1 MAALTWRRFMN
12 INKDLKAAV
21 NMNPTRNTRN
31 LTVENLCNMIDGGT
45 LTIPLYQ
52 RDVSWTKQKCVELLN
67 YELLGKSPISAISVN
82 VINNTDSDFAVPQVS
97 FIDREVMPNMVR
109 GQFSVV
115 DGQQR
120 LTTNY
125 KAFCNNDDLRDIVL
139 DLGSGKFVITT
150 ENIRG
155 NQVPVGIL
163 MNRDSGKLISYVQSK
178 RGMDN
183 DVMAFLLLARTKILS
198 YAYTVNMA
206 EDLSEDEQI
215 TWFEVLNNAGS
226 RVSII
231 QMRFAK
237 MKAHGLDIYTQY
249 TNIYRNK
256 MQEFGYEFFS
266 PQKTTAS
273 YPIAALNPAYE
284 ILCSGTTHQ
293 NNFAPMPSDT
303 KENQLCNLDT
313 EKLRDCINLT
323 LETLEKVLHFIADND
338 LKQPDRVDYI
348 NYLIGYF
355 IFNPSSMMEEQKT
368 KIITWYNTVNF
379 TNKSNTERRN
389 IYTELLNL

>member
-1 MAALTWRRFMN
+1 MN
-12 INKDLKAAV
+12 INKDLRAAV

-31 LTVENLCNMIDGGT
+31 LTVENLCNMIDDGT

-150 ENIRG
+150 ENIRN
-155 NQVPVGIL
+155 NQVPVGVL
-163 MNRDSGKLISYVQSK
+163 MNKDSGKLIAYVQSK

-198 YAYTVNMA
+198 YAYTINMA

-249 TNIYRNK
+249 TNVYRNK
-256 MQEFGYEFFS
+256 MQEFGYEFFT
-266 PQKTTAS
+266 PQKTTVS

-284 ILCSGTTHQ
+284 ILCSGTAHQ

-303 KENQLCNLDT
+303 KENQLCNLEA

-323 LETLEKVLHFIADND
+323 LETLEKVLRFISDND

-355 IFNPSSMMEEQKT
+355 IFNPTPMTTEQK
-368 KIITWYNTVNF
+368 KKLITWYNTVNF
-379 TNKSNTERRN
+379 TNKSNTDRRN
-389 IYTELLNL
+389 IYTELLML

>member
-1 MAALTWRRFMN
+1 MN
-12 INKDLKAAV
+12 INKELKAAV

-31 LTVENLCNMIDGGT
+31 LTVENLCNMIDNGT

-52 RDVSWTKQKCVELLN
+52 RDVSWTKQKNVELLN

-82 VINNTDSDFAVPQVS
+82 IINNIQSNYAVPQVS

-125 KAFCNNDDLRDIVL
+125 KAYCNDDNMRDIVL
-139 DLGSGKFVITT
+139 DLGAGKFVITT
-150 ENIRG
+150 ENIRN

-163 MNRDSGKLISYVQSK
+163 MNKDSGELINYVQSK

-198 YAYTVNMA
+198 YAYTINMA

-249 TNIYRNK
+249 TNIYRSK
-256 MQEFGYEFFS
+256 LQEFGYDFFS
-266 PQKTTAS
+266 PQKTTVS

-284 ILCSGTTHQ
+284 VICSGAIHQ
-293 NNFAPMPSDT
+293 NNFSPMPSDT
-303 KENQLCNLDT
+303 KENQLCNLHI
-313 EKLRDCINLT
+313 EKLQECINLT
-323 LETLEKVLHFIADND
+323 LKTLEKVLDFIQDND
-338 LKQPDRVDYI
+338 LKKPDRIDYI

-355 IFNPSSMMEEQKT
+355 IFNAESMTIERKEKL
-368 KIITWYNTVNF
+368 IVWYNTVNF

-389 IYTELLNL
+389 IYTELLNNI

>member
-1 MAALTWRRFMN
+1 MN
-12 INKDLKAAV
+12 INKDLRAAV

-31 LTVENLCNMIDGGT
+31 LTVENLCNKIDEGT

-82 VINNTDSDFAVPQVS
+82 VINNIDKEFAVPQVS

-150 ENIRG
+150 ENVRS
-155 NQVPVGIL
+155 NQVPVGVL
-163 MNRDSGKLISYVQSK
+163 MNKDSGILISYVQSK
-178 RGMDN
+178 RGMDT

-249 TNIYRNK
+249 TNVYRNK

-266 PQKTTAS
+266 PQKTTVS

-284 ILCSGTTHQ
+284 ILCSGAAHQ

-303 KENQLCNLDT
+303 KENQLCNLDI
-313 EKLRDCINLT
+313 KNLRDCINLT
-323 LETLEKVLHFIADND
+323 LDTLEKVLHFITDND

-355 IFNPSSMMEEQKT
+355 IFNSEPISEAQKA
-368 KIITWYNTVNF
+368 KVIKWYNTVSF
-379 TNKSNTERRN
+379 TNKSNTDRRN
-389 IYTELLNL
+389 IYTKLLSL

>member
-1 MAALTWRRFMN
+1 MN
-12 INKDLKAAV
+12 INKNLKEAV
-21 NMNPTRNTRN
+21 KMNPTRNTRN
-31 LTVENLCNMIDGGT
+31 LTVENLCNMIENGT

-52 RDVSWTKQKCVELLN
+52 RDISWTKQKCVELFN
-67 YELLGKSPISAISVN
+67 YELIGKSPIAAISVN
-82 VINNTDSDFAVPQVS
+82 VINDTDSNFAVPQVS
-97 FIDREVMPNMVR
+97 FLDREVMSNMVR
-109 GQFSVV
+109 GQFSIV

-125 KAFCNNDDLRDIVL
+125 KAFCDDDDFRDIVL
-139 DLGSGKFVITT
+139 DLGCGKFVIN
-150 ENIRG
+150 EQSIRN
-155 NQVPVGIL
+155 NQVPVGVL
-163 MNRDSGKLISYVQSK
+163 MNKDSGKLIAYVQSK

-183 DVMAFLLLARTKILS
+183 DVMAFLLLARTKLLS

-206 EDLSEDEQI
+206 EDLSEEEQI
-215 TWFEVLNNAGS
+215 AWFEVLNNAGS

-256 MQEFGYEFFS
+256 MQEFGYDFFS
-266 PQKTTAS
+266 PQKTTMS

-284 ILCSGTTHQ
+284 VLCSGTAHQ

-303 KENQLCNLDT
+303 KENQLCNL
-313 EKLRDCINLT
+313 EVNKLRDCINLT
-323 LETLEKVLHFIADND
+323 LEVLEKVLRFIEDND
-338 LKQPDRVDYI
+338 LRQPKRVDYI

-355 IFNPSSMMEEQKT
+355 IFNPDPMTVLQKE
-368 KIITWYNTVNF
+368 KIIKWYNTVEF
-379 TNKSNTERRN
+379 TNKSNTERRA
-389 IYTELLNL
+389 IYTELLNISEQ

>member
-1 MAALTWRRFMN
+1 MN
-12 INKDLKAAV
+12 INKSLRVAV

-31 LTVENLCNMIDGGT
+31 LTVENLCNMIGDGT

-52 RDVSWTKQKCVELLN
+52 RDVSWTKQKCVDLLN

-82 VINNTDSDFAVPQVS
+82 VINNTKSDFVVPQVS
-97 FIDREVMPNMVR
+97 FIDREVMSNMVR

-125 KAFCNNDDLRDIVL
+125 KAFCDNEDLRDIVL

-150 ENIRG
+150 ETIRN
-155 NQVPVGIL
+155 NQVPVGVL
-163 MNRDSGKLISYVQSK
+163 MNKDSGKLITYVQSK

-198 YAYTVNMA
+198 YAYTINMA

-256 MQEFGYEFFS
+256 LQEFGYDFFT
-266 PQKTTAS
+266 PQKTTVS

-284 ILCSGTTHQ
+284 ILCSGSIHQ

-303 KENQLCNLDT
+303 KENQLCNLEI

-323 LETLEKVLHFIADND
+323 LEALERVLYFIVEND

-355 IFNPSSMMEEQKT
+355 VFNSDPMTEEQKN
-368 KIITWYNTVNF
+368 KVITWYNTVNF
-379 TNKSNTERRN
+379 KNKSNTDRRN
-389 IYTELLNL
+389 IYTELLNEI

>member
-1 MAALTWRRFMN
+1 MN
-12 INKDLKAAV
+12 INKDLRAAV
-21 NMNPTRNTRN
+21 NMNPTRNARN
-31 LTVENLCNMIDGGT
+31 LTVENLCNMIDDGT

-139 DLGSGKFVITT
+139 DLGTGKFVITT
-150 ENIRG
+150 ENIRS
-155 NQVPVGIL
+155 NQVPVGVL
-163 MNRDSGKLISYVQSK
+163 MNKESGKLIAYVQSK

-198 YAYTVNMA
+198 YAYTINMA

-249 TNIYRNK
+249 TNVYRNK
-256 MQEFGYEFFS
+256 MQEFGYDFFT
-266 PQKTTAS
+266 PQKTTVS

-284 ILCSGTTHQ
+284 ILCSGTAHQ

-303 KENQLCNLDT
+303 KENQLCNLDA

-323 LETLEKVLHFIADND
+323 LETLEKVLCFISDND

-355 IFNPSSMMEEQKT
+355 IFNPAPMTTEQKE
-368 KIITWYNTVNF
+368 KVITWYNTVNF
-379 TNKSNTERRN
+379 TNKSNTDRRN
-389 IYTELLNL
+389 IYTELLVL

>member
-1 MAALTWRRFMN
+1 MN
-12 INKDLKAAV
+12 INKDLRAAV

-31 LTVENLCNMIDGGT
+31 LTVENLCNMIDDGT

-150 ENIRG
+150 ENIRN
-155 NQVPVGIL
+155 NQVPVGVL
-163 MNRDSGKLISYVQSK
+163 MNKDSGKLIAYVQSK

-198 YAYTVNMA
+198 YAYTINMA

-249 TNIYRNK
+249 TNVYRNK
-256 MQEFGYEFFS
+256 MQEFGYEFFT
-266 PQKTTAS
+266 PQKTTVS

-284 ILCSGTTHQ
+284 ILCSGTAHQ

-303 KENQLCNLDT
+303 KENQLCNLET

-323 LETLEKVLHFIADND
+323 LETLEKVLRFISDND

-355 IFNPSSMMEEQKT
+355 IFNPTPMTTEQK
-368 KIITWYNTVNF
+368 KKLITWYNTVNF
-379 TNKSNTERRN
+379 TNKSNTDRRN
-389 IYTELLNL
+389 IYTELLML

>member
-1 MAALTWRRFMN
+1 MN
-12 INKDLKAAV
+12 INKGLKVAV

-31 LTVENLCNMIDGGT
+31 LTVENLCNMIDSGT

-82 VINNTDSDFAVPQVS
+82 VINNTDSNFAVPQVS
-97 FIDREVMPNMVR
+97 FIGREVMPNMVR

-139 DLGSGKFVITT
+139 DLGIGKFVITT
-150 ENIRG
+150 ETVRN

-163 MNRDSGKLISYVQSK
+163 MNKDSGKLIAYVQSK

-183 DVMAFLLLARTKILS
+183 DIMAFLLLARTKILS
-198 YAYTVNMA
+198 YAYTINIA
-206 EDLSEDEQI
+206 EDLSEEEQI
-215 TWFEVLNNAGS
+215 KWFEVLNNAGS

-237 MKAHGLDIYTQY
+237 KKAHGLDIYTQY
-249 TNIYRNK
+249 TNIYKNK
-256 MQEFGYEFFS
+256 MQEFGYGFFI
-266 PQKTTAS
+266 PQKTTVS

-284 ILCSGTTHQ
+284 ILCSETTHH
-293 NNFAPMPSDT
+293 NKFAPMPSDT
-303 KENQLCNLDT
+303 KENQLCNLET
-313 EKLRDCINLT
+313 EKLRDCIKLT
-323 LETLEKVLHFIADND
+323 LETLDKVLYFITDND
-338 LKQPDRVDYI
+338 LKKPDRVDYI

-355 IFNPSSMMEEQKT
+355 IFHPEPMTVEQKE
-368 KIITWYNTVNF
+368 KVIEWYNTVNF
-379 TNKSNTERRN
+379 TNKSNTDRRN
-389 IYTELLNL
+389 IYTELLNKI

>member
-1 MAALTWRRFMN
+1 MN
-12 INKDLKAAV
+12 INKNLRVAV

-31 LTVENLCNMIDGGT
+31 LTVENLCNMIGDGT

-52 RDVSWTKQKCVELLN
+52 RDVSWTKQKCVDLLN

-82 VINNTDSDFAVPQVS
+82 VINNTKSDFVVPQVS
-97 FIDREVMPNMVR
+97 FIDREVMSNMVR

-125 KAFCNNDDLRDIVL
+125 KAFCDNEDLRDIVL

-150 ENIRG
+150 ETIRN
-155 NQVPVGIL
+155 NQVPVGVL
-163 MNRDSGKLISYVQSK
+163 MNKDSGKLITYVQSK

-198 YAYTVNMA
+198 YAYTINMA

-256 MQEFGYEFFS
+256 LQEFGYDFFT
-266 PQKTTAS
+266 PQKTTVS

-284 ILCSGTTHQ
+284 ILCSGSIHQ

-303 KENQLCNLDT
+303 KENQLCNLEI

-323 LETLEKVLHFIADND
+323 LEALERVLYFIVEND

-355 IFNPSSMMEEQKT
+355 VFNSDPMTEEQKN
-368 KIITWYNTVNF
+368 KVITWYNTVNF
-379 TNKSNTERRN
+379 KNKSNTDRRN
-389 IYTELLNL
+389 IYTELLNEI